1 LKIST
6 HKNQGKRKEYEE
18 KKELLAP
25 NYTSI
30 DDMKKKTLDQSKKKN
45 LLLGQPSKFIM
56 NLKLKSENTFWV

>member
-30 DDMKKKTLDQSKKKN
+30 DDMKKKTLDQSKKK
-45 LLLGQPSKFIM
+45 KFT
-56 NLKLKSENTFWV
+56 SRAA